1 MACTAAAVS
10 AGVSRHDGGTAAA
23 KSAPP
28 PERTAYLLVVASVA
42 VDEEEEEEEEE
53 EGGGSARYLSDAA
66 EVEAHRPMRTLH
78 ERRERHLRLHT
89 VHNSTIL
96 AIKCYD

>member
-42 VDEEEEEEEEE
+42 VDEEEEEEGE
-53 EGGGSARYLSDAA
+53 EGGGSGRYLSDAA

>member
-28 PERTAYLLVVASVA
+28 PERTAYLLAVASVA
-42 VDEEEEEEEEE
+42 VDEEEEEEE

-66 EVEAHRPMRTLH
+66 EVEAHRPMRTVT
-78 ERRERHLRLHT
+78 RETRET
-89 VHNSTIL
+89 PSVTY
-96 AIKCYD
+96 CT

>member
-42 VDEEEEEEEEE
+42 VDEEEEEEE

>member
-28 PERTAYLLVVASVA
+28 PERTAYLLAVASVA
-42 VDEEEEEEEEE
+42 VDEEEEEEE

>member
-42 VDEEEEEEEEE
+42 VDEEEEEEEE
-53 EGGGSARYLSDAA
+53 GGGSARYLSDAA
-66 EVEAHRPMRTLH
+66 EVEAHRTMRTLH